1 MTKEQCVRQVINILN
16 AMEVDGETMEYILE
30 EVGME
35 SQMLRQLV
43 LVANDDDI
51 NYLIDERKELLEQ
64 GIRLTDES

>member
-1 MTKEQCVRQVINILN
+1 
-16 AMEVDGETMEYILE
+16 MEVDGETMEYILE